1 MIKKKFKI
9 SLKIFTLVFL
19 TVLYSAVYGQ
29 EKGSSF
35 EDGLIFLSTIIA
47 YDSLFN
53 QIPSDLDKVDTL
65 YKIAV
70 VYYDGNISEALLALT
85 FATLPFNK
93 MSAKIPFMN
102 VRIPLYLP
110 SVNEHIFKKKKNN
123 LPGKVLFNS
132 NYKYGLDKD
141 KVAHF
146 FGNAFLSY
154 NVSFLNL
161 SKFFGFIVE
170 MFESAFQV
178 SNGVDIRDLQVNYL
192 GEYFGNSLRSN
203 KNLKPS
209 DFFKV
214 YSLFY
219 FSYN

>member
-1 MIKKKFKI
+1 MII
-9 SLKIFTLVFL
+9 TLC
-19 TVLYSAVYGQ
+19 YSIINGQ
-29 EKGSSF
+29 EKNATF
-35 EDGLIFLSTIIA
+35 EDGVIHLSTIIA
-47 YDSLFN
+47 NDSLFSK
-53 QIPSDLDKVDTL
+53 IATDLEKVDTL

-70 VYYDGNISEALLALT
+70 EYYAGDISEALLALT

-93 MSAKIPFMN
+93 MSAKIPFIN
-102 VRIPLYLP
+102 VRVPLHLP
-110 SVNEHIFKKKKNN
+110 SVNENLFIKKKNN

-132 NYKYGLDKD
+132 TQKHGLDRD

-154 NVSFLNL
+154 NISFINL

-178 SNGVDIRDLQVNYL
+178 SNGVDIRDMHVNYL
-192 GEYFGNSLRSN
+192 GEYFGYSLQKNSE
-203 KNLKPS
+203 LKPS